1 MFVFFP
7 FSLDHTA
14 FRPIGFL
21 AFGMEFANRLWPTY
35 ASAHNNLGTL
45 VNNLDVAEN
54 HFLSAI
60 MYASTHVNAHYNLG
74 QLYLK

>member
-1 MFVFFP
+1 MCMY
-7 FSLDHTA
+7 STHLLTA
-14 FRPIGFL
+14 AIRP
-21 AFGMEFANRLWPTY
+21 FANSLWPTY

-60 MYASTHVNAHYNLG
+60 MYASTHVNAHFNLG
-74 QLYLK
+74 QLYL